1 MSKSFTHCT
10 LSLIIF
16 FSFSIH
22 SISHAQQ
29 LKGTGGQ
36 QDKTSSQ
43 SQRIKAVGI
52 DSMPA
57 TIFPPKKVLTETE
70 KKAQEYFV
78 AGSKKGKAGD
88 FAGAIEDFNKS
99 LELIEN
105 GNTYM
110 KRGFAYLLSK
120 NYPMALQDFTDALR
134 ISPAYKEAMFGRG
147 LARFEMRDYAGS
159 EVDLKQY
166 LDLYNLN
173 PTAFDFMA
181 ASCFLRQDFQCALD
195 NYSNVIRC
203 DSTYLDAY
211 ANRAMIRHYLRD
223 FKGSLKDYD
232 VAVKQNPKDKKI
244 YNNRAAAKMMLK
256 DYQAALED
264 FNYAIKLDPMYADAF
279 NNRGRVKHY
288 LGDTQ
293 GACSDW
299 HTALSLGIEASRDLI
314 IQYCK

>member
-1 MSKSFTHCT
+1 MNK
-10 LSLIIF
+10 IF
-16 FSFSIH
+16 ALKILWLMGIFSISII
-22 SISHAQQ
+22 SISLAQQ
-29 LKGTGGQ
+29 SKETSGQ
-36 QDKTSSQ
+36 QDKTSLQ
-43 SQRIKAVGI
+43 SQRIKALGI
-52 DSMPA
+52 DSVPA
-57 TIFPPKKVLTETE
+57 TIFPPKKVLTESE
-70 KKAQEYFV
+70 KQAQEYFK
-78 AGSKKGKAGD
+78 AGSKKGRAGD

-99 LELIEN
+99 LELSEN

-120 NYPMALQDFTDALR
+120 NYPLALQDFTDALR
-134 ISPAYKEAMFGRG
+134 IFPAYKEAIFGRG

-166 LDLYNLN
+166 LDVYNLN

-181 ASCFLRQDFQCALD
+181 ALCFLRQDFQCALD

-203 DSTYLDAY
+203 DSVYLDAY

-223 FKGSLKDYD
+223 FKGALKDYD

-279 NNRGRVKHY
+279 NNRGRVRHY

-299 HTALSLGIEASRDLI
+299 HTALSLGIDASRDLI

>member
-1 MSKSFTHCT
+1 MTALLAIGFLITAPCL
-10 LSLIIF
+10 LS
-16 FSFSIH
+16 
-22 SISHAQQ
+22 AQAIR
-29 LKGTGGQ
+29 GTGNP
-36 QDKTSSQ
+36 QDKTVSQ
-43 SQRIKAVGI
+43 DKRIKAVGM
-52 DSMPA
+52 DSTPA
-57 TIFPPKKVLTETE
+57 TIFPPRKVLTENE
-70 KKAQEYFV
+70 KLAQEYFK
-78 AGSKKGKAGD
+78 AGSRKGKSGD
-88 FAGAIEDFNKS
+88 FAGAIEDFDKS
-99 LELIEN
+99 LNLVEN

-134 ISPAYKEAMFGRG
+134 IMPSYQEAMFGRG
-147 LARFEMRDYAGS
+147 LARFEMRDYAAA

-181 ASCFLRQDFQCALD
+181 AICFLRQDFQCALD

-203 DSTYLDAY
+203 DSTYLDAWV
-211 ANRAMIRHYLRD
+211 NRGMIRHYLRD
-223 FKGSLKDYD
+223 FKGALMDYD
-232 VAVKQNPKDKKI
+232 VAVKQTPSDKKI

-256 DYQAALED
+256 DYQGALKD
-264 FNYAIKLDPMYADAF
+264 FNYAIELDPMYADAY
-279 NNRGRVKHY
+279 NNRGRVKQY

-299 HTALSLGIEASRDLI
+299 HTALSLGIDASRDLI